1 MRKSIILLYGGN
13 SPEHS
18 VSCVSAASVY
28 QSLTSIGYPVICI
41 GITRKSRMYVQ
52 KPSLIWDDSV
62 EAYSAVIEK
71 DEELAIAVVPGRGL
85 SCGSSLIADGVIFP
99 LTHGAYGED
108 GRLQG
113 LLDFLPLPYIG
124 SSFSSSFIGFSK
136 YTAKLYWE
144 KAGLPVVDYICVD
157 SFMYDGF
164 SAADP
169 STGKLIH
176 EISESLGLP
185 VYIKPESSGSSI
197 GITRAETL
205 SELYPALE
213 KAAEISR
220 RVLIEK
226 AVNCR
231 EIECSVFDTRTD
243 IFVSQP
249 GEIAAPGQFYNY
261 AYKYS
266 SKKHAAR
273 ITIPAELPQEV
284 TERIRNL
291 AEAGYRALSCC
302 GMARADMFFDRD
314 SGAVYLNEINTIP
327 GFTETSMFMR
337 LVTSNSFDW
346 SSLMDEL
353 IETAEKELYARWYSE
368 DG

>member
-1 MRKSIILLYGGN
+1 
-13 SPEHS
+13 
-18 VSCVSAASVY
+18 
-28 QSLTSIGYPVICI
+28 
-41 GITRKSRMYVQ
+41 
-52 KPSLIWDDSV
+52 
-62 EAYSAVIEK
+62 
-71 DEELAIAVVPGRGL
+71 
-85 SCGSSLIADGVIFP
+85 
-99 LTHGAYGED
+99 
-108 GRLQG
+108 

-231 EIECSVFDTRTD
+231 EIECSVFDTHTD

-273 ITIPAELPQEV
+273 ITI
-284 TERIRNL
+284 R
-291 AEAGYRALSCC
+291 
-302 GMARADMFFDRD
+302 MARADMFLDRD

-337 LVTSNSFDW
+337 LVKSGSFDW